1 MLMEI
6 AEYFCVVKNKL
17 DRAVIGDVMSVIPL
31 TRLASLQYNI
41 LDIYSVMLYRCYAK
55 LLVC

>member
-1 MLMEI
+1 MEI

-17 DRAVIGDVMSVIPL
+17 DRAVVGDVMSVIPL

>member
-31 TRLASLQYNI
+31 TRLTSLQYNI
-41 LDIYSVMLYRCYAK
+41 LDVYFSNAL
-55 LLVC
+55 